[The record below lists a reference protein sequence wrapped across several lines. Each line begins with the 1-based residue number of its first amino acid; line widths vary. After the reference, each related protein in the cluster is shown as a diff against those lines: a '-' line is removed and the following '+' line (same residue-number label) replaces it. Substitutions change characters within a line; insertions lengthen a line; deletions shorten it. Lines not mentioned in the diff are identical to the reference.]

1 MDKVDVRGDGRV
13 ILYKRDGLKNP
24 VYQARLRVPNAAGY
38 KIVTTKTANLREAE
52 RIALNLYE
60 ELYMTVRA
68 GGSIKSRTFKQVFEE
83 WEKAATATAT
93 TRQGKSWKPTADR
106 VRTYAIEFFG
116 AKKITEIGESDFA
129 DYWVWRKSNFA
140 RKAPTNG
147 TLKRERASLLPV
159 FKFAVTKG
167 YITGTPTGSAPSA
180 KAVRRPTFTLN
191 EWRVLARKMRDW
203 VAAAQSKVIVRDRFV
218 AHQSFLILANTGM
231 RIGELRG
238 LRWSDL
244 RTVKTDDGTRLVA
257 HVRGKTGAREVVFQQ
272 GTDEYVKRLYDM
284 RLTEITEAG
293 GNGASAQ
300 LDRNQI
306 VVCHPDGSAIQTMKR
321 SFESLMKFAE
331 ISAQRDGGTR
341 TLYSLR
347 HFYATQRLSHETSPF
362 LLAKQMGT
370 SVEMLEKFYGQT
382 VTSSLAA
389 QVSKSGARQV
399 QSNGKRYP
407 FE

>member
-1 MDKVDVRGDGRV
+1 MDRVDVRGDGRV

-191 EWRVLARKMRDW
+191 EWRVLSRKMRDW
-203 VAAAQSKVIVRDRFV
+203 VPNDSFIAFKVPTPLKSILLQMADR
-218 AHQSFLILANTGM
+218 
-231 RIGELRG
+231 E
-238 LRWSDL
+238 
-244 RTVKTDDGTRLVA
+244 
-257 HVRGKTGAREVVFQQ
+257 
-272 GTDEYVKRLYDM
+272 
-284 RLTEITEAG
+284 
-293 GNGASAQ
+293 GASLSQFLRRRCIDVARGSPWVSSPDMWRQ
-300 LDRNQI
+300 GVFRD
-306 VVCHPDGSAIQTMKR
+306 CTKDGHPNAVPRFSIR
-321 SFESLMKFAE
+321 SGTFE
-331 ISAQRDGGTR
+331 
-341 TLYSLR
+341 
-347 HFYATQRLSHETSPF
+347 
-362 LLAKQMGT
+362 
-370 SVEMLEKFYGQT
+370 
-382 VTSSLAA
+382 
-389 QVSKSGARQV
+389 
-399 QSNGKRYP
+399 
-407 FE
+407 

>member
-1 MDKVDVRGDGRV
+1 MDRVDVRGDGRV

-116 AKKITEIGESDFA
+116 AKKITEIGEGDFA

-159 FKFAVTKG
+159 FKYAVTKG
-167 YITGTPTGSAPSA
+167 YLTVMPTGSAPSA
-180 KAVRRPTFTLN
+180 KTVRRPTFTLN
-191 EWRVLARKMRDW
+191 EWRVLSRKMRDW

-218 AHQSFLILANTGM
+218 AHQAFLILANTGM

-244 RTVKTDDGTRLVA
+244 RTVKTEDGTRLIG
-257 HVRGKTGAREVVFQQ
+257 HVRGKTGAREVV
-272 GTDEYVKRLYDM
+272 
-284 RLTEITEAG
+284 
-293 GNGASAQ
+293 
-300 LDRNQI
+300 
-306 VVCHPDGSAIQTMKR
+306 C
-321 SFESLMKFAE
+321 
-331 ISAQRDGGTR
+331 
-341 TLYSLR
+341 
-347 HFYATQRLSHETSPF
+347 
-362 LLAKQMGT
+362 
-370 SVEMLEKFYGQT
+370 
-382 VTSSLAA
+382 
-389 QVSKSGARQV
+389 
-399 QSNGKRYP
+399 
-407 FE
+407 